1 MRGQSISVHILIIEY
16 IFMISY
22 RGKNMNDKESYH
34 DLLEKIEFRNTLNA
48 SGISNIKDQALELKY
63 SFSEFEIVFF

>member
-1 MRGQSISVHILIIEY
+1 
-16 IFMISY
+16 
-22 RGKNMNDKESYH
+22 MNDKESYH

-63 SFSEFEIVFF
+63 SFSEFEIVFFKNIVVLIKNTQKIS

>member
-1 MRGQSISVHILIIEY
+1 
-16 IFMISY
+16 MISY

-63 SFSEFEIVFF
+63 SFSEFEIVFFKNIVVLIKNTQKIS